1 MPLPP
6 ILVYGIPNCDTVKK
20 ARAWLT
26 EQSIHFEFIDIK
38 KNPISSSDIAFWLDQ
53 IQPHILIN
61 QKGTTWRGLSE
72 SEKNATKTVS
82 GVIDVALQHPST
94 IKRPVAIWPDNK
106 VTVGFNPDNWQAIAQ
121 DYLLINKSTT

>member
-26 EQSIHFEFIDIK
+26 DNSIHFEFIDLK
-38 KNPISSSDIAFWLDQ
+38 KNPISSSDVQFWLDQ
-53 IQPHILIN
+53 IQANVLIN
-61 QKGTTWRGLSE
+61 QKGTTWRSLTE
-72 SEKNATKTVS
+72 EEKNASKTAS
-82 GVIDVALQHPST
+82 GVIDLALHHPSS

-106 VTVGFNPDNWQAIAQ
+106 VTVGFSPDSWLGIAQ
-121 DYLLINKSTT
+121 EYRLV